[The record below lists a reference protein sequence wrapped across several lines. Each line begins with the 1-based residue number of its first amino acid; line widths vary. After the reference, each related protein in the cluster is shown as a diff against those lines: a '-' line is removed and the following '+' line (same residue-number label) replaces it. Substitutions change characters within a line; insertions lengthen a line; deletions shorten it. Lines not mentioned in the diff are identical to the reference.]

1 MKTTMTTKAGSAW
14 RALAIAMLLPGL
26 APRSAAAQSAADEG
40 LALARQI
47 EARDEGF
54 GNFEAELRMVLR
66 NRHGEESIRQ
76 MRTRTLEVDGDGDKS
91 LVIFDQ
97 PRDVEGTA
105 LLSFTHR
112 EGSDDQWL
120 YLPALHRV
128 KRIASDNKAG
138 PFMGSEFAYEDIAS
152 QEVEKYT
159 YRHLGEEVVDGVP
172 MFVLERTP
180 VDPKSGY
187 SRHVGWYDQD
197 ELRVRKVDF
206 YDRRGE
212 LLKTLTY
219 HGYQQY
225 LGRYWRADRFEMVN
239 HRTGKSTTL
248 HWDRYDFGVG
258 LDERDFDQNALKRA
272 R

>member
-1 MKTTMTTKAGSAW
+1 
-14 RALAIAMLLPGL
+14 
-26 APRSAAAQSAADEG
+26 
-40 LALARQI
+40 
-47 EARDEGF
+47 
-54 GNFEAELRMVLR
+54 MVLR
-66 NRHGEESIRQ
+66 NRHGEESTRQ
-76 MRTRTLEVDGDGDKS
+76 MRTQTLEVEDDGDKS
-91 LVIFDQ
+91 LVIFDE

-105 LLSFTHR
+105 LLSFTHK

-120 YLPALHRV
+120 YLPALRRV

-152 QEVEKYT
+152 QELEKYT
-159 YRHLGEEVVDGVP
+159 YSYVGEEAVDGVA
-172 MFVLERTP
+172 MFVIERVP

-187 SRHVGWYDQD
+187 TKQIGWYDQ
-197 ELRVRKVDF
+197 EHYRPQKIDF

-219 HGYQQY
+219 HDYRQY
-225 LGRYWRADRFEMVN
+225 IGEFWRADRMEMVN

-248 HWDRYDFGVG
+248 FWDSYEFQVDI
-258 LDERDFDQNALKRA
+258 DERDFDQNALRRA